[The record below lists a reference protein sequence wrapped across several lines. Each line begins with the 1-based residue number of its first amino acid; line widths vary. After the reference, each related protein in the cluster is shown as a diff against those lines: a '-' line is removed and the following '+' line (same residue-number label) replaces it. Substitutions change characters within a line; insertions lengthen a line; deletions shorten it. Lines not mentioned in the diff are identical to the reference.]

1 MKAKVTSIS
10 ASAACLLIW
19 YLAAKANLAASL
31 SGGRPT
37 LSGILF
43 SLLYVLMRLY
53 YTYISQRNIPMI
65 CFSLFPAA
73 LSALVSLF
81 GLLFL
86 LIDGNMGIFM
96 LAAPLFLSPLYGIAG
111 PIASLFPPGGRQLVL
126 FILCC
131 LVTIPW
137 TLWALRLLEH
147 SED

>member
-19 YLAAKANLAASL
+19 YL
-31 SGGRPT
+31 
-37 LSGILF
+37 
-43 SLLYVLMRLY
+43 
-53 YTYISQRNIPMI
+53 
-65 CFSLFPAA
+65 AA

-126 FILCC
+126 FVLCC